1 LGERRVKQA
10 SSLQLSLIQRDGPE
24 HTSFFVKLKLT
35 VSCTR
40 VTSNSVFVTTLGNE
54 MPRGKRRAKLNER
67 DLSKGES
74 RKLNALRKSLGDEIA
89 DRAFVEWLAD
99 HRQGGD
105 LGLDRNAAKVA
116 EAIEA
121 LVLAGRARIPRGG
134 YLVRRGRG
142 RVIVEQPEI

>member
-1 LGERRVKQA
+1 
-10 SSLQLSLIQRDGPE
+10 
-24 HTSFFVKLKLT
+24 
-35 VSCTR
+35 
-40 VTSNSVFVTTLGNE
+40 

-67 DLSKGES
+67 DLSKSES

-99 HRQGGD
+99 HHQGGD

-121 LVLAGRARIPRGG
+121 LVLAGRARIPGPAPQA
-134 YLVRRGRG
+134 LLPLKKVRNYR
-142 RVIVEQPEI
+142 